1 MAGPPGPAV
10 PVSVSNVALQN
21 AIHQQGL
28 VLQQMQ
34 QDQQRAEW
42 KGRIVVAGVAMLFLY
57 LLVPGLVWPTLVYI
71 AVAMNI
77 SAPPTP
83 VEPIPLEPTPKNGS
97 AHDALWKK
105 YAYRNKL
112 IELHTKDRVDECTV
126 SRDSYVE
133 ETIRMMAELSAGL
146 AQNAGDYE
154 NGTDVEEGKRLR
166 ELESAISQRAE
177 HSVRMD
183 ARMYQLESMANDNG
197 VMVEWTMK
205 PDFEFE
211 RMLYAH
217 DMCQDKNECF
227 CDILLA
233 PQKDLDAVL
242 KQNKKD
248 IIAAEKK
255 KKKEM

>member
-1 MAGPPGPAV
+1 MVAPQNPVEHVTAPMA
-10 PVSVSNVALQN
+10 ALQN
-21 AIHQQGL
+21 AVHQQGI

-34 QDQQRAEW
+34 QDQQANVW
-42 KGRIVVAGVAMLFLY
+42 KERIVVGGVAMLLLY
-57 LLVPGLVWPTLVYI
+57 LLAWPTLVYI
-71 AVAMNI
+71 ATAMNI

-83 VEPIPLEPTPKNGS
+83 LEPTPKKAS

-112 IELHTKDRVDECTV
+112 IEFHTHGRVRECNDRQ
-126 SRDSYVE
+126 SSYVE
-133 ETIRMMAELSAGL
+133 ETHRMSTELAAAVARNG
-146 AQNAGDYE
+146 GYE
-154 NGTDVEEGKRLR
+154 NGEDPEEGKRLR